1 MGSHTTWSG
10 MEILDPEECWAF
22 LSQEPVGRL
31 AVSITDHPDIFPINH
46 IVDRQRLLFRS
57 AEGTKLAAAVLG
69 RAVAARSTATTR
81 NAGWHVARQGPG
93 RGDRVARRSVARHG
107 SAAVPLARGSEA
119 PLVRITPT
127 ELTGRRFKMA
137 EGAHVPSRHS
147 SPPDPA
153 AAHVGFVLLVA
164 GAVGPVHLDEPF
176 TGVEAAPPRSGTSRA
191 RVARPTAASCSTRM
205 RPRPSRSTVGRRT
218 AGR

>member
-69 RAVAARSTATTR
+69 RAVAYEVDGYDAER
-81 NAGWHVARQGPG
+81 
-93 RGDRVARRSVARHG
+93 RVAWSVVVKGRAEEIELLDDLLH
-107 SAAVPLARGSEA
+107 AMDLPLFPWHEGPKHRW
-119 PLVRITPT
+119 VRITPD

-137 EGAHVPSRHS
+137 EGAHVPS
-147 SPPDPA
+147 
-153 AAHVGFVLLVA
+153 
-164 GAVGPVHLDEPF
+164 
-176 TGVEAAPPRSGTSRA
+176 
-191 RVARPTAASCSTRM
+191 
-205 RPRPSRSTVGRRT
+205 
-218 AGR
+218 